1 MGLSLSSSGANQLT
15 NIVCFVLQILFNLTD
30 KRVLDKRIFFLN
42 FFSSRKLFFWNFFFV
57 IIFEENNLGGGRW
70 QVAG

>member
-15 NIVCFVLQILFNLTD
+15 NIVCFVLQILFNLIE
-30 KRVLDKRIFFLN
+30 KRVLDRRIFFSILFLQEK
-42 FFSSRKLFFWNFFFV
+42 FFSGIFFV
-57 IIFEENNLGGGRW
+57 TIYEENNLGGGRW